1 MLYSHFFKYRLE
13 IAFILAAAVGTKVFD
28 LEFGLCLD
36 LFDELSEFAIDCS
49 GRLVVDCSDPAPVC
63 VFVKEGEK

>member
-1 MLYSHFFKYRLE
+1 MLYSHFCKYWPE
-13 IAFILAAAVGTKVFD
+13 IAFILAGTVSSEVFD
-28 LEFGLCLD
+28 LKLGLCLD

-63 VFVKEGEK
+63 VFVKKGEK